1 MVITLVEA
9 INFARHYVH
18 EQEDLF
24 TALYNQPQ
32 EITNVQPNESN
43 AGDFQRG

>member
-1 MVITLVEA
+1 VNTLVEA

-32 EITNVQPNESN
+32 EIANVQSN
-43 AGDFQRG
+43 QSTGGETQRG